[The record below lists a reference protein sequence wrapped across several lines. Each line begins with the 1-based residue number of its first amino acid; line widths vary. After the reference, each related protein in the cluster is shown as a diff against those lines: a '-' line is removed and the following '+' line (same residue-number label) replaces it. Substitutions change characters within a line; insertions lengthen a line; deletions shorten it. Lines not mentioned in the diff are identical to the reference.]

1 MTGGGGGVQNLGG
14 DSGPMGQ
21 FAQAQNGARHV
32 SQESMSVD
40 TGGWNGRHS
49 PDAWGTISSR
59 SVR

>member
-1 MTGGGGGVQNLGG
+1 MTSGGSGVQSSAG
-14 DSGPMGQ
+14 DSGMGQ
-21 FAQAQNGARHV
+21 FAPAQNGARHV